1 MRCSEASSYGLY
13 ALLDICI
20 HYDGWDLATTT
31 SYLENSYG
39 FTDPESAREIY
50 LAIIDNPG
58 NYLKYYTGYLEILT
72 MRQEAEEVLGNKFNT
87 KSFHQFILN
96 MDGASFRV
104 IKPYFQT
111 WLMTEKLHV

>member
-1 MRCSEASSYGLY
+1 MMAGISPQPPV
-13 ALLDICI
+13 IWKI
-20 HYDGWDLATTT
+20 PTDLRIR
-31 SYLENSYG
+31 N
-39 FTDPESAREIY
+39 PRARY
-50 LAIIDNPG
+50 TWRIIDNPG

-72 MRQEAEEVLGNKFNT
+72 MRQEAEEVLGNKFNA